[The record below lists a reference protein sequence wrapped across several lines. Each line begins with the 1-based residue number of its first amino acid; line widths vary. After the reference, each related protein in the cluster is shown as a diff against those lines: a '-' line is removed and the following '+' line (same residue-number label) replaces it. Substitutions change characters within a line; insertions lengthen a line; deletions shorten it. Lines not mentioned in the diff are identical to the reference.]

1 MSVAEVPGSTLPVP
15 SSSLQAA
22 TGKGSLTRGRGC
34 KIGRGLPLQQRK
46 AYRNLA
52 RQTPRVQG
60 LTFDHNQ
67 IRWISYWK
75 NEQNKQVQKHFPVSR
90 YGFLGARRL
99 ALEERNRIMGRP
111 PDADEAAEAIANLKV
126 DPSIPCFLE
135 WNSPSQHEEVQ
146 AVEVEDEATCT
157 SAETWQDEEGDSA
170 TEARRSET
178 VDVTGPAETN
188 GAVCELLPPGFSS
201 EHLRPMHVQAPH
213 TSAMN
218 APLADFHGATSSAHS
233 ADFIESADVLE
244 PSSFPSV
251 GSSRRA
257 GGHHA
262 ALRVGGKQ
270 SSAAAAADVFPRSC
284 KVDEV
289 TDDCLSRAMTR
300 TTTAAQDAC
309 TERAFLPT
317 DLTTSS
323 TSACFEE
330 TDMQP
335 DGGLAPLTPLSEH
348 KTASPE
354 ADYAETFKRPAPP
367 ALSLLAIAWDDK
379 ATGGEISADTG
390 PMSLFCTTDGERRAA
405 CSSPSAL
412 IQGPRRVGFNDF
424 EAAGHPIYDAFI
436 GGGYFSP
443 RAASSEGGS
452 LTQGLSRASTMR
464 EVFDF
469 WDSRKSLCT
478 TLIRDLFQSIRRSDM
493 LSPTNASASSTAGV
507 IPADVRGRDLLEREE
522 AMHCFAIEEAKGFEQ
537 LEPYLE
543 TFRHCLVASLMP
555 SQLPRGEMVSMV
567 WTLRYRLLL
576 PWGKSAIQRNF
587 EQQFGAPPQNIS
599 PFRERHG
606 MTHRLLTDGVQA
618 GAHITLDLSAASAIG
633 LGSPTAEV
641 GRTSGFVPPPS
652 LFFGPAHAP
661 SSPTAALYGGCFSN
675 ATEQDHQSAAL

>member
-15 SSSLQAA
+15 SPSVQAA
-22 TGKGSLTRGRGC
+22 TGKGSLARGRGC

-170 TEARRSET
+170 TEAHRSEAI
-178 VDVTGPAETN
+178 DVTGTAEPN
-188 GAVCELLPPGFSS
+188 GAVCEMLPPEFAGGHMRSTDV
-201 EHLRPMHVQAPH
+201 EAPH
-213 TSAMN
+213 TSAMTV
-218 APLADFHGATSSAHS
+218 PLADFRDATPSAHS
-233 ADFIESADVLE
+233 ADFIGSAEVLE

-251 GSSRRA
+251 ESSRRP

-262 ALRVGGKQ
+262 ALRVEGKQ
-270 SSAAAAADVFPRSC
+270 SSAPAAGEVFPRSC
-284 KVDEV
+284 KMDEV
-289 TDDCLSRAMTR
+289 TDDCLSRTMTR

-309 TERAFLPT
+309 TDRAFLPT
-317 DLTTSS
+317 DRTTSS
-323 TSACFEE
+323 TSACFED

-335 DGGLAPLTPLSEH
+335 DGGLVPLTPLNEH
-348 KTASPE
+348 KAASPE
-354 ADYAETFKRPAPP
+354 TDHAETFKRPAPP
-367 ALSLLAIAWDDK
+367 ALSPLAIAWDDK
-379 ATGGEISADTG
+379 ATGGEITADTG

-412 IQGPRRVGFNDF
+412 V
-424 EAAGHPIYDAFI
+424 H
-436 GGGYFSP
+436 GG
-443 RAASSEGGS
+443 
-452 LTQGLSRASTMR
+452 
-464 EVFDF
+464 
-469 WDSRKSLCT
+469 
-478 TLIRDLFQSIRRSDM
+478 IRRSGM

-507 IPADVRGRDLLEREE
+507 VPADVRGRELLEREE

-576 PWGKSAIQRNF
+576 PWGKSAIQRNY

-606 MTHRLLTDGVQA
+606 MTHRLLTDGVHG
-618 GAHITLDLSAASAIG
+618 GAHLNFDLSAASAIG

-675 ATEQDHQSAAL
+675 ATEQDHHSAAL

>member
-1 MSVAEVPGSTLPVP
+1 MSVAEVPDSTLPVP

-22 TGKGSLTRGRGC
+22 AGKGSLARGRGC

-170 TEARRSET
+170 TEAHRSEGI
-178 VDVTGPAETN
+178 DVTGPAETN
-188 GAVCELLPPGFSS
+188 EAACELLPPEFPSG
-201 EHLRPMHVQAPH
+201 HLRSMDVEAPH
-213 TSAMN
+213 TSAMS
-218 APLADFHGATSSAHS
+218 APLADFPGATTSAHS
-233 ADFIESADVLE
+233 ADFMESAELLE
-244 PSSFPSV
+244 PSSFPPV
-251 GSSRRA
+251 GSSRRPSA
-257 GGHHA
+257 HHA

-270 SSAAAAADVFPRSC
+270 SSAPAAGEVFPRSC

-289 TDDCLSRAMTR
+289 TDECLSRTMTR

-309 TERAFLPT
+309 TDRAFLPT
-317 DLTTSS
+317 DRTTSS

-335 DGGLAPLTPLSEH
+335 DGGIVPLTPLNEH
-348 KTASPE
+348 KAASRE
-354 ADYAETFKRPAPP
+354 TDHAETFKRPAPP
-367 ALSLLAIAWDDK
+367 ALSPLAIAWDEK
-379 ATGGEISADTG
+379 TTGGEITADG
-390 PMSLFCTTDGERRAA
+390 
-405 CSSPSAL
+405 
-412 IQGPRRVGFNDF
+412 
-424 EAAGHPIYDAFI
+424 
-436 GGGYFSP
+436 
-443 RAASSEGGS
+443 
-452 LTQGLSRASTMR
+452 
-464 EVFDF
+464 
-469 WDSRKSLCT
+469 
-478 TLIRDLFQSIRRSDM
+478 IRRSGM
-493 LSPTNASASSTAGV
+493 LSPTSASASSTAGV
-507 IPADVRGRDLLEREE
+507 VPADMRGRDLLEREE

-576 PWGKSAIQRNF
+576 PCGKCAIQRNY

-599 PFRERHG
+599 PFRERQG
-606 MTHRLLTDGVQA
+606 MTHRLLTDGIHA
-618 GAHITLDLSAASAIG
+618 GVSFDLSTPSAIG

-675 ATEQDHQSAAL
+675 ATEQDHHSAAL